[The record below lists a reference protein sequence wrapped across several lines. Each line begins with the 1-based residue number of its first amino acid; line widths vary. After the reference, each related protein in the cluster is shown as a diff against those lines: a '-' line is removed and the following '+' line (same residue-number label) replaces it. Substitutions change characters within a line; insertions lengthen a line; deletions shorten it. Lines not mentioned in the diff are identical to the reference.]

1 MAWFSAD
8 ATAAFFGKERWL
20 GGVLQPLPGGD
31 LAERVE
37 RAFPLLTSFP
47 ALPGNLLRMR
57 CEDEE
62 GESLVRKREFGPKLW
77 RRDLGELKAS

>member
-1 MAWFSAD
+1 M
-8 ATAAFFGKERWL
+8 
-20 GGVLQPLPGGD
+20 
-31 LAERVE
+31 AERVE